1 MVPKKIFLILPF
13 LWSVSCQTVDIA
25 DKKYNCNQLDWFEV
39 GRSDGLQGLDSLSW
53 ENKEKQCKGFNDA
66 NHESYVN
73 GWYAGVDE
81 FCSYS
86 HGFAF
91 GKSGHKYLNV
101 CPTGKEE
108 RFLEAYRKGLKI
120 YQIEIDNKSLADEL
134 QKLSEKVSTDPKQ
147 TPDLHERIKELEAKM
162 QYNRASIT
170 EINREADE
178 SISHPTTL

>member
-1 MVPKKIFLILPF
+1 MKLKNSLLLLPF
-13 LWSVSCQTVDIA
+13 VFSMSCQTVDIT
-25 DKKYNCNQLDWFEV
+25 DKKYSCGQLDWFEI
-39 GRSDGLQGLDSLSW
+39 GRSDGLQGVDSLSW
-53 ENKEKQCKGFNDA
+53 EIKEKECKGFSDA

-91 GKSGHKYLNV
+91 GKSGHSYLNV

-108 RFLEAYRKGLKI
+108 GFLEAYRMGTKI
-120 YQIEIDNKSLADEL
+120 YQIEKNNKALAEEL
-134 QKLSEKVSTDPKQ
+134 QKLSEKATADIAKNPEIQ
-147 TPDLHERIKELEAKM
+147 TRMKDLESKM
-162 QYNRASIT
+162 EYNRASIA

-178 SISHPTTL
+178 NHSQPTTL